1 MLSVQEALLM
11 KAVQDEIEREEAT
24 QLGGA
29 LGATGGALLGAGV
42 GAVPHSLGNAVN
54 ALKDKAAATRG
65 MTPAKKPLRA
75 LKPGYRMAGG
85 LTGLILGGGLGAG
98 AAAMM
103 KQDSEAA
110 RLLGK
115 IQAQGGSV
123 DKVDE
128 IQLATLLGNM
138 YQNPSQ
144 LM

>member
-1 MLSVQEALLM
+1 MQ
-11 KAVQDEIEREEAT
+11 AVADEIEREEAT
-24 QLGGA
+24 QLGGVV
-29 LGATGGALLGAGV
+29 GATGGAALGVAAGSI
-42 GAVPHSLGNAVN
+42 PHSLGNAVN

-65 MTPAKKPLRA
+65 MTPAMKPMRA

-103 KQDSEAA
+103 KQDSEAG

-128 IQLATLLGNM
+128 IQLATLLGEM